1 MKWAWLAVILL
12 VVPSM
17 ASAGVQY
24 TITDVGTLSGATASY
39 GEGINNVGTVVGYS
53 GGLSTAYHAFSW
65 QNGTAT
71 DLGTLLGPSSESY
84 GSSINNAGQVAAT
97 SDALVTPN
105 GSDTIGGFRG
115 MVVQNGTRTALG
127 SLGGRDSNA
136 YGINDV
142 GQVVGSSFTSY
153 SSTTPTHAFL
163 WQAGTMTDLGTLAGG
178 TNSSASTINSLG
190 QAVGYS
196 QNAAGNDRAV
206 LWSGGTVTDLGT
218 LGGADSW
225 AMDNNNAGT
234 TVGWAEDTTGT
245 RRAFVDDA
253 AGMRSLGSLGTAS
266 VAYGVNNSGLVV
278 GDYTS
283 TSGQS
288 RAFVYSG
295 GVMQDLSALILP
307 TSGWVL
313 TDAQKVNDSGQIVG
327 TGTYD
332 GETLAYELTPSPEP
346 TSLAMV
352 GLSSC
357 FLLGRRRRN
366 ELNTNR

>member
-1 MKWAWLAVILL
+1 MKWAWLGVLL
-12 VVPSM
+12 AVVPSV
-17 ASAGVQY
+17 ASAGIQY

-39 GEGINNVGTVVGYS
+39 GEGINNAGTVVGYS
-53 GGLSTAYHAFSW
+53 GDLSMAYHAFSW
-65 QNGTAT
+65 QSGTSPT

-84 GSSINNAGQVAAT
+84 GSSINNAGQVVAT

-105 GSDTIGGFRG
+105 GYDTIGGYRG

-136 YGINDV
+136 SGINDA
-142 GQVVGSSFTSY
+142 GQVVGSSFTSF
-153 SSTTPTHAFL
+153 SSNTPTHAFI
-163 WQAGTMTDLGTLAGG
+163 WQSGTMKDLGTLAGG

-218 LGGADSW
+218 LGGLNSW

-234 TVGWAEDTTGT
+234 TVGWAEETTGT
-245 RRAFVDDA
+245 RRAFVDNA
-253 AGMRSLGSLGTAS
+253 ASMLSIGSLGTAS

-295 GVMQDLSALILP
+295 GVMQDLTSLILP

-313 TDAQKVNDSGQIVG
+313 TDAQKVNDTGQIVG
-327 TGTYD
+327 TGT
-332 GETLAYELTPSPEP
+332 TMVKPSP
-346 TSLAMV
+346 TS
-352 GLSSC
+352 
-357 FLLGRRRRN
+357 
-366 ELNTNR
+366 